1 MNRGKIEKGV
11 RLILEGIDEDLTRP
25 GLQKTPRRVAEMCEE
40 IFGGIH
46 QKPTFTTGFSEAV
59 GDQLIC
65 IKNIRF
71 YSVCEHHLLP
81 FFGKMD
87 IFYIPR
93 DQRVAGFSSFSK
105 IVDTFARR
113 PQIQERLGQQI
124 ADAIMASL
132 NPVGMMVLIEAT
144 HLCASMRGAHKKEL
158 KTVTQVIRGKLPAKK
173 LRFCK

>member
-11 RLILEGIDEDLTRP
+11 RLILEGIGEDVTRP

-40 IFGGIH
+40 IFSGIH
-46 QKPTFTTGFSEAV
+46 EKPAVSAIFSEDV
-59 GDQLIC
+59 GEQLIC

-71 YSVCEHHLLP
+71 HSVCEHHLLP
-81 FFGKMD
+81 FFGKID

-93 DQRVAGFSSFSK
+93 DQRVAGFSGFSK

-113 PQIQERLGQQI
+113 PQIQERLGRQI
-124 ADAIMASL
+124 ADEIVAALAPSG
-132 NPVGMMVLIEAT
+132 VMVLIEAT

-158 KTVTQVIRGKLPAKK
+158 KAVTRVVRGKLSAKK
-173 LRFCK
+173 LQF